1 MPTCRILAEAGAA
14 LLAVRPYGILAGRP
28 YDILADVDLESSSDG
43 TYTVRLSD
51 ELFEGLQA
59 DAAEH
64 GLTLSHMIVL
74 ACGSQMDGIL
84 EPFYEMDEF
93 DMQRKIGPHLK
104 VFEKVDELK
113 DKVKA
118 KVEAERIRIEET
130 CSAALQ
136 ALPDFDT
143 AERILADLDSVL
155 KAA

>member
-1 MPTCRILAEAGAA
+1 MPTCTILAEAGAA
-14 LLAVRPYGILAGRP
+14 LLAVRPYGILA
-28 YDILADVDLESSSDG
+28 DVDLESSSYG
-43 TYTVRLSD
+43 PYTVRLSD

-59 DAAEH
+59 DAAEQR
-64 GLTLSHMIVL
+64 LTLSDMIVL
-74 ACGSQMDGIL
+74 ACWSEMDGIL
-84 EPFYEMDEF
+84 APFYEMDEF

-143 AERILADLDSVL
+143 AERILADLNSVL

>member
-14 LLAVRPYGILAGRP
+14 LLAVKPYGILAGPP
-28 YDILADVDLESSSDG
+28 YDILADVDLESLSDG

-51 ELFEGLQA
+51 ELFKGLQG
-59 DAAEH
+59 DAAED
-64 GLTLSHMIVL
+64 GTLSHMIVL
-74 ACGSQMDGIL
+74 ACWSQMDGIL

-104 VFEKVDELK
+104 VFEKLDELK

-130 CSAALQ
+130 RSAALQ

>member
-1 MPTCRILAEAGAA
+1 MPTCTILAEAGAA
-14 LLAVRPYGILAGRP
+14 LLAVRPYGILAGKP
-28 YDILADVDLESSSDG
+28 HDILADVDLRSSSDG

-51 ELFEGLQA
+51 ELFKGLQG
-59 DAAEH
+59 DAKED
-64 GLTLSHMIVL
+64 GTLSHMIVL
-74 ACGSQMDGIL
+74 ACWSQMDGIL

-104 VFEKVDELK
+104 VFEKLDELK